1 MLSFTCTK
9 FANKVVWVAKKNDWI
24 LSLSYKLQR
33 SRMLFH
39 KLEICS
45 FSKKHYFSR
54 SPFRAVK
61 CVLTPPPLIS
71 WTNLQGNFL
80 CNAALWIEW
89 NSHKFVADGPGTG
102 PVRSMSGISG
112 LKMAIFGSVRVGENF
127 IKIFCNRDE
136 NIITWRGGPGP
147 GC

>member
-1 MLSFTCTK
+1 MSS
-9 FANKVVWVAKKNDWI
+9 KNDWI

-61 CVLTPPPLIS
+61 CILTPLIS
-71 WTNLQGNFL
+71 WTNLQMATFCAMQHYGLNGTL
-80 CNAALWIEW
+80 T
-89 NSHKFVADGPGTG
+89 FVADGPGTG

-112 LKMAIFGSVRVGENF
+112 LKMAIFGSVWVGENF
-127 IKIFCNRDE
+127 IKILCNRDE
-136 NIITWRGGPGP
+136 NIITWRGGPGS